1 MSTNRR
7 KRIGIYS
14 GSFNPVHNGH
24 ISLTKYLLDSD
35 IVDDVW
41 IVVSPLNP
49 LKTTSDELIDDEL
62 RLQMA
67 KIAFEGIR
75 DTKVS
80 DVEFRLP
87 RPSYTIDTLNYLQ
100 KQYPDYQ
107 FFLLIGEDNMAI
119 FDKWK
124 NYEEILRKYT
134 VLVYPRH
141 ADTNNFDNM
150 LRHTNIHKIDAP
162 YIDISS
168 TDIRHRIRQHL
179 PLTDVLPKSV
189 IDFII
194 SNKLY
199 DN

>member
-49 LKTTSDELIDDEL
+49 LKTTSDELIADEL

-124 NYEEILRKYT
+124 NYDEILRKYT

-141 ADTNNFDNM
+141 ADTNMSDKV

-168 TDIRHRIRQHL
+168 TDIRRRIRQQE
-179 PLTDVLPKSV
+179 PLTYMLPKAV
-189 IDFII
+189 IDFIM
-194 SNKLY
+194 SNGLY
-199 DN
+199 TN

>member
-49 LKTTSDELIDDEL
+49 LKTTSDELIADEL

-80 DVEFRLP
+80 DVEFCLP

-124 NYEEILRKYT
+124 NYDEILRKYT

-141 ADTNNFDNM
+141 ADTNMSDKV

-168 TDIRHRIRQHL
+168 TDIRRRIRQQE
-179 PLTDVLPKSV
+179 PLTYMLPKAV
-189 IDFII
+189 IDFIM
-194 SNKLY
+194 SNGLY
-199 DN
+199 TN

>member
-1 MSTNRR
+1 MSANRR

-24 ISLTKYLLDSD
+24 ISLAKYLLDSD
-35 IVDDVW
+35 IVDEVW

-49 LKTTSDELIDDEL
+49 LKATSDELIADEL

-87 RPSYTIDTLNYLQ
+87 RPSYTIDTLNFLQ

-124 NYEEILRKYT
+124 NYDEVLRKYT
-134 VLVYPRH
+134 ILVYPRH
-141 ADTNNFDNM
+141 ADTNSSDNV
-150 LRHTNIHKIDAP
+150 LRHTNIHIIDAP

-168 TDIRHRIRQHL
+168 TDIRRRIRQQQ
-179 PLTDVLPKSV
+179 PLTDMLPKSV
-189 IDFII
+189 IDFIK
-194 SNKLY
+194 SNGLY

>member
-1 MSTNRR
+1 MSANRR

-24 ISLTKYLLDSD
+24 ISLAKYLLDSD
-35 IVDDVW
+35 IVDEVW

-49 LKTTSDELIDDEL
+49 LKATSDELIADEW
-62 RLQMA
+62 RLHMA

-87 RPSYTIDTLNYLQ
+87 RPSYTIDTLNFLQ

-124 NYEEILRKYT
+124 NYDEILRKYT
-134 VLVYPRH
+134 ILVYPRH
-141 ADTNNFDNM
+141 ADTNSSDNV
-150 LRHTNIHKIDAP
+150 LRHTNIHIIDAP

-168 TDIRHRIRQHL
+168 TDIRRRIRQQE
-179 PLTDVLPKSV
+179 PLTDMLPKAV
-189 IDFII
+189 IDFIK
-194 SNKLY
+194 SNGLY
-199 DN
+199 TN

>member
-7 KRIGIYS
+7 KKIGIYS

-49 LKTTSDELIDDEL
+49 LKTTSDELIADEL

-87 RPSYTIDTLNYLQ
+87 RPSYTIDTLNFLQ
-100 KQYPDYQ
+100 KQYPDYH

-141 ADTNNFDNM
+141 ADTNMSDNV
-150 LRHTNIHKIDAP
+150 LRHTNINKIDAP

-168 TDIRHRIRQHL
+168 TDIRRRIRQQQ
-179 PLTDVLPKSV
+179 PLTDILPKAV
-189 IDFII
+189 IDFIK
-194 SNKLY
+194 SNGLY
-199 DN
+199 TN

>member
-24 ISLTKYLLDSD
+24 ISLAKYLLDSD
-35 IVDDVW
+35 IVDEVW

-49 LKTTSDELIDDEL
+49 LKTTTNELIADEL

-67 KIAFEGIR
+67 KIAFEGII

-80 DVEFRLP
+80 DVEFCLP

-100 KQYPDYQ
+100 KQYPDYH
-107 FFLLIGEDNMAI
+107 FFLLIGEDNMAV

-124 NYEEILRKYT
+124 DYKEILRKYT

-141 ADTNNFDNM
+141 ADTNSSDNM

-168 TDIRHRIRQHL
+168 TNIRHRIRQHL

>member
-1 MSTNRR
+1 MSANRR

-24 ISLTKYLLDSD
+24 ISLAKYLLDSD
-35 IVDDVW
+35 IVDEVW

-49 LKTTSDELIDDEL
+49 LKTATNELIADEW

-67 KIAFEGIR
+67 KIAFKGIR

-80 DVEFRLP
+80 DVEFLLP
-87 RPSYTIDTLNYLQ
+87 RPSYTIDTLNFLQ
-100 KQYPDYQ
+100 KKYPDYQ
-107 FFLLIGEDNMAI
+107 FFLLIGEDNMAV

-124 NYEEILRKYT
+124 NYDEILRKYT

-141 ADTNNFDNM
+141 ADTNMSDKV

-168 TDIRHRIRQHL
+168 TDIRRRIRQQQ
-179 PLTDVLPKSV
+179 PLTDMLPKAV
-189 IDFII
+189 IDFIK
-194 SNKLY
+194 SNGLY
-199 DN
+199 TN

>member
-24 ISLTKYLLDSD
+24 ISLAKYLLDSD
-35 IVDDVW
+35 IVDEVW

-49 LKTTSDELIDDEL
+49 LKTTTNELIADEW

-80 DVEFRLP
+80 DVEFCLP
-87 RPSYTIDTLNYLQ
+87 RPSYTIDTLNFLQ
-100 KQYPDYQ
+100 NQYSDYQ

-124 NYEEILRKYT
+124 NYDEILRKYT

-141 ADTNNFDNM
+141 ADTNMSDNV
-150 LRHTNIHKIDAP
+150 LRYTNIHKIDAP

-168 TDIRHRIRQHL
+168 TDIRRRIRQQQ
-179 PLTDVLPKSV
+179 PLTDMLPKAV
-189 IDFII
+189 IDFIK
-194 SNKLY
+194 SNSLY
-199 DN
+199 AN

>member
-24 ISLTKYLLDSD
+24 ISLAKYLLDSD
-35 IVDDVW
+35 IVDEVW

-49 LKTTSDELIDDEL
+49 LKTTSDELIADEL

-80 DVEFRLP
+80 DVEFCLP

-100 KQYPDYQ
+100 KQYPDYH
-107 FFLLIGEDNMAI
+107 FFLLIGEDNMAV

-124 NYEEILRKYT
+124 DYKEILRKYT

-141 ADTNNFDNM
+141 ADTN
-150 LRHTNIHKIDAP
+150 LSLIHI
-162 YIDISS
+162 
-168 TDIRHRIRQHL
+168 
-179 PLTDVLPKSV
+179 
-189 IDFII
+189 
-194 SNKLY
+194 
-199 DN
+199 

>member
-1 MSTNRR
+1 MSANRR

-24 ISLTKYLLDSD
+24 ISLAKYLLDSD
-35 IVDDVW
+35 IVDEVW

-49 LKTTSDELIDDEL
+49 LKTTSDELIADEL

-67 KIAFEGIR
+67 KIAFDGIR

-87 RPSYTIDTLNYLQ
+87 RPSYTIDTLNFLQ

-124 NYEEILRKYT
+124 NYDEILRKYT

-141 ADTNNFDNM
+141 ADTNMSDKV

-168 TDIRHRIRQHL
+168 TDIRRRIRQQE
-179 PLTDVLPKSV
+179 PLTYMLPKAV
-189 IDFII
+189 IDFIM
-194 SNKLY
+194 SNGLY
-199 DN
+199 TN

>member
-1 MSTNRR
+1 MSANRR
-7 KRIGIYS
+7 KKIGIYS

-24 ISLTKYLLDSD
+24 ISLAKYLLDSD
-35 IVDDVW
+35 IVDEVW

-49 LKTTSDELIDDEL
+49 LKTTSDELIADEL

-107 FFLLIGEDNMAI
+107 FFLLIGEDNMAV

-124 NYEEILRKYT
+124 NYQEILRKYT

-141 ADTNNFDNM
+141 ADTNSSDNM

-189 IDFII
+189 IDFIK
-194 SNKLY
+194 SNGLY

>member
-1 MSTNRR
+1 MSANRR

-24 ISLTKYLLDSD
+24 ISLAKYLLDSD
-35 IVDDVW
+35 IVDEVW

-49 LKTTSDELIDDEL
+49 LKTTSDELIADEL

-87 RPSYTIDTLNYLQ
+87 RPSYTIYTLTFLQ

-124 NYEEILRKYT
+124 NYDEILRKYT
-134 VLVYPRH
+134 ILVYPRH
-141 ADTNNFDNM
+141 VDTNSSDNV
-150 LRHTNIHKIDAP
+150 LRHTNIHIIDAP

-168 TDIRHRIRQHL
+168 TDIRRRIRQQQ
-179 PLTDVLPKSV
+179 PLTDMLPKAV
-189 IDFII
+189 IDFIK
-194 SNKLY
+194 SNGLY

>member
-7 KRIGIYS
+7 KKIGIYS

-24 ISLTKYLLDSD
+24 ISLAKYLLDSD
-35 IVDDVW
+35 IVDEVW

-49 LKTTSDELIDDEL
+49 LKTASDELIADEL

-87 RPSYTIDTLNYLQ
+87 RPSHTIDTLNFLQ

-124 NYEEILRKYT
+124 NYDEILRKYT
-134 VLVYPRH
+134 ILVYPRH
-141 ADTNNFDNM
+141 ADTNSSDNV
-150 LRHTNIHKIDAP
+150 LRHTNIHIIDAP

-168 TDIRHRIRQHL
+168 TDIRRRIRQQQ
-179 PLTDVLPKSV
+179 PLTDMLPKSV
-189 IDFII
+189 IDFIK
-194 SNKLY
+194 SNGLY